1 MTGARILL
9 VEDNEKIMSGNIRK
23 FRREGFEVAAAMTL
37 AEARASI
44 NERKPD
50 AIVLDVMLPDML
62 AIFGE
67 TWLKDC
73 NADVIVQAVF
83 DCDTAFQNFFGN
95 VEKSKKGA
103 KIKSPGYPRFK
114 SKYRS
119 KQSFF
124 NDPRKLKF
132 KSDSILLTKIGY
144 VATTEKIPERNYV
157 NPRITF
163 DGKYWYISM
172 GYERPNE
179 FTGFD
184 TNVNEPIGI
193 DLGIKDLAVCSN
205 GTIVENINK
214 SEKVRNTEKK
224 LKRSQRKSSRRVKK
238 GKNRI
243 KANKQTRLL
252 YRKLHNIR
260 ENHINQAIAGAV
272 KAKPRAIVVET
283 LNTKGL
289 LQNGKLSRSISQQLW
304 GVFLVKLE
312 KKCEANHIKLI
323 KADRMYASTQ
333 ICSSCGNKLEGDEK
347 LTLKDRVYKCKIC
360 GLELDRDFNASLN
373 LKKLADI

>member
-1 MTGARILL
+1 
-9 VEDNEKIMSGNIRK
+9 
-23 FRREGFEVAAAMTL
+23 
-37 AEARASI
+37 
-44 NERKPD
+44 
-50 AIVLDVMLPDML
+50 
-62 AIFGE
+62 
-67 TWLKDC
+67 
-73 NADVIVQAVF
+73 
-83 DCDTAFQNFFGN
+83 
-95 VEKSKKGA
+95 
-103 KIKSPGYPRFK
+103 
-114 SKYRS
+114 
-119 KQSFF
+119 
-124 NDPRKLKF
+124 
-132 KSDSILLTKIGY
+132 
-144 VATTEKIPERNYV
+144 V
-157 NPRITF
+157 NT
-163 DGKYWYISM
+163 
-172 GYERPNE
+172 
-179 FTGFD
+179 
-184 TNVNEPIGI
+184 
-193 DLGIKDLAVCSN
+193 
-205 GTIVENINK
+205 
-214 SEKVRNTEKK
+214 
-224 LKRSQRKSSRRVKK
+224 
-238 GKNRI
+238 
-243 KANKQTRLL
+243 QTRLL